1 MLDTASLTLVG
12 RVLLGLPC
20 RKKAAVGGGTSFGV
34 SRGRQQGTWC

>member
-20 RKKAAVGGGTSFGV
+20 RKKEAVGGGTSFGV
-34 SRGRQQGTWC
+34 SRGRQQGT

>member
-12 RVLLGLPC
+12 RVLLGLHC

-34 SRGRQQGTWC
+34 LLHSCSSR

>member
-20 RKKAAVGGGTSFGV
+20 SKKSGGWRRNFV
-34 SRGRQQGTWC
+34 RRQ

>member
-20 RKKAAVGGGTSFGV
+20 RKKAAVGGGTLFGV
-34 SRGRQQGTWC
+34 SRGRQQGT